1 MTIEQLYEMLEKIP
15 KTGAINLVRR
25 RIIMHTISEM
35 TKSNTESNE
44 K

>member
-15 KTGAINLVRR
+15 KYGIINIARR
-25 RIIMHTISEM
+25 NIIMQKIAEIERG
-35 TKSNTESNE
+35 ES